1 MVDARLKPSKEPD
14 ETAIRKWMQTYMDLV
29 KNGEIEKWY
38 RLWDEEVTL
47 LPPNKP
53 AIHGL
58 LEWKK
63 VVGPGFAQN
72 NIRHEMTNLEVKT
85 DSNLAYAVWT
95 GIENNT
101 PKKGGETMRN
111 ENKCIF
117 ILRRGSDGSWKGTH
131 AMWSLSHP
139 PKGKSSYAYE

>member
-1 MVDARLKPSKEPD
+1 MTNARLNPNKVAD

-38 RLWDEEVTL
+38 NLWDEDVTL

-53 AIHGL
+53 PIHGL
-58 LEWKK
+58 SEWKK
-63 VVGPGFAQN
+63 VVEPGFAQN
-72 NIRHEMTNLEVKT
+72 NIRHEMTSLEVKT

-95 GIENNT
+95 GFENNT

-111 ENKCIF
+111 ENKCMF
-117 ILRRGSDGSWKGTH
+117 ILRRDSDGSWKGTH
-131 AMWSLSHP
+131 AIWSISHP
-139 PKGKSSYAYE
+139 PKGKRSYAYE